1 MWETGEG
8 LVGIRVGKNKSLV
21 LKVLTYVL
29 DTGQLNIYLE
39 MLIGYPS

>member
-8 LVGIRVGKNKSLV
+8 LVGIRVGKNKSLA